1 MYNQSDILVLANVFK
16 NFQNTCL
23 KIYKLDPDHIYA
35 SPGLAWQAAFKNIK
49 VKLELFT
56 NINMLS
62 KVEKCIRGG
71 KCSSS
76 TGKEN
81 KICMKHYDKSKES
94 SYLKYW
100 NVDNLYKWAVLQTL
114 PVDDYEWV

>member
-56 NINMLS
+56 DINMLS
-62 KVEKCIRGG
+62 KVEKYIRGG

-76 TGKEN
+76 TGKR
-81 KICMKHYDKSKES
+81 K
-94 SYLKYW
+94 
-100 NVDNLYKWAVLQTL
+100 
-114 PVDDYEWV
+114 